1 MEGNSL
7 ILKIGKQELAALA
20 TAAVA
25 PAPSVTTSVT
35 TAPSTSS
42 KSSVKA
48 TKIAKA
54 ISQQINNLDFHRGSQ
69 GDGQILIEL
78 SQSSVPV
85 DVQQQGN
92 KIIARFLGAKLPEKL
107 RRRLDV
113 SDFATPVKS
122 IDAYNEGS
130 NGVMVIQPQGEF
142 EYLAY
147 QADNKLTI
155 SVKPILAD
163 GPKRKKD
170 FTYTGEKLS
179 LNFQDIE
186 VRSVLQLIADFTR

>member
-1 MEGNSL
+1 MFDLPNTKNTLPSRYLNLGNGNARSLTVVDNQERTRVVVNLGELSGYATRVEGNSL

-85 DVQQQGN
+85 DVQR
-92 KIIARFLGAKLPEKL
+92 KVIKLL
-107 RRRLDV
+107 
-113 SDFATPVKS
+113 
-122 IDAYNEGS
+122 
-130 NGVMVIQPQGEF
+130 
-142 EYLAY
+142 LA
-147 QADNKLTI
+147 
-155 SVKPILAD
+155 
-163 GPKRKKD
+163 
-170 FTYTGEKLS
+170 F
-179 LNFQDIE
+179 
-186 VRSVLQLIADFTR
+186 